1 MNEELLSLI
10 YETRWVTAM
19 VDNYELWQAV
29 STFTHQL
36 KRRVHH
42 MVLILQYMEYLYNY
56 RFTIMSL
63 DSMFF
68 QQQYGFNSMVLAL
81 RLP

>member
-42 MVLILQYMEYLYNY
+42 MVLIQQYMEYLYNY
-56 RFTIMSL
+56 HSLIMSL
-63 DSMFF
+63 NSMFF
-68 QQQYGFNSMVLAL
+68 NRMVLIQQ
-81 RLP
+81 